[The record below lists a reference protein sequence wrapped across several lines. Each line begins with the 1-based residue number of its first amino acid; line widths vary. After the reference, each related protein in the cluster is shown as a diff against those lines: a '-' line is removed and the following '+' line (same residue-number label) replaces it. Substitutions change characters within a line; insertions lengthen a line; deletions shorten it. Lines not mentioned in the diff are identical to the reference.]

1 MNELAGNEEARTI
14 PGTTPLLAKLAQKR
28 TAWSLW
34 IATLVVAA
42 LAVAFAALS
51 RAEPRP
57 EWHPWALAMVEPVVL
72 IAYAYPGLVVARH
85 RPLSP
90 VGWLLLSSGFGAVLD
105 LLGHAYGLFAIPRG
119 LPGGVLAAWVSN
131 WAFAFYLFP
140 VYFLLLLFP
149 NGRLPSA
156 RWRIPAAI
164 VGACWVWALLFS
176 AFVPGPIDRGYF
188 PTVRNPVGNS
198 VLAFGGPNEGLLSF
212 TVVACP
218 FLLAAASL
226 LRRFGGSGGVARQQ
240 IKWMA
245 FAVLVDV
252 VMVVG
257 LTVTWNKDAMGSIAI
272 DLASVVLSVAIAIAI
287 VRHNLFDIDRILS
300 RSLLYAGLT
309 GVVVGL
315 YIGSVSLFGLV
326 LQHSASGVAPLLATG
341 MVAVALQ
348 PLRDVMQ
355 RLVSRLVYGLR
366 DDPYAALTGLG
377 RRLAA
382 TTDPK
387 KVLPEAAATVA
398 QALRLPYVAIE
409 LDEVTTPGDVRAPA
423 AEYGVE
429 APVALQLAL
438 VHQGEEVGTLMVGA
452 RSVEERFSA
461 ADLRLLRDV
470 ARHIAQA
477 AAGVRLSLALLRS
490 QEHAVA
496 VRAEERRRLARD
508 LHDGVGPVLTGAT
521 WTLQAA
527 TTKLQTNP
535 DAARDLLNTALV
547 HIRQGAEDLRRIC
560 MGLRSPVDQLGL
572 REAVLAYTDRVSL
585 AIHADLPQQI
595 PRLAAAVEV
604 AAYWILAEAVA
615 NVLRHAEAANCWVC
629 LEIGND
635 ALQMTIADDGHGLPA
650 RMRPGVGV
658 GSMRERAAEIG
669 GSCEIQSRNGGGT
682 EVVVC
687 LPVSLPGAE
696 DTGLAEPSRSV

>member
-1 MNELAGNEEARTI
+1 MNKLAGNQEAHTI
-14 PGTTPLLAKLAQKR
+14 PSTTPLLAKLAQKR

-34 IATLVVAA
+34 IATAVMAA
-42 LAVAFAALS
+42 MAVAFAIPS
-51 RAEPRP
+51 RSMPHP
-57 EWHPWALAMVEPVVL
+57 EWHPWELTLVEPVMLV
-72 IAYAYPGLVVARH
+72 AYAFPGFVVARR
-85 RPLSP
+85 RPQSP
-90 VGWLLLSSGFGAVLD
+90 IGWLLLFSGFGAVLD
-105 LLGHAYGLFAIPRG
+105 SLGEAYGLYAISRG
-119 LPGGVLAAWVSN
+119 LPGGVLGAWVAN

-149 NGRLPSA
+149 DGRLPSA
-156 RWRIPAAI
+156 RWRTPAGI
-164 VGACWVWALLFS
+164 VAACGVLVMLFA
-176 AFVPGPIDRGYF
+176 AFVPGPIDPDYF
-188 PTVRNPVGNS
+188 PTVPNPVGTS
-198 VLAFGGPNEGLLSF
+198 VLSFAARNEGVFSFLL
-212 TVVACP
+212 VACP
-218 FLLAAASL
+218 FLLAGASL
-226 LRRFGGSGGVARQQ
+226 LRRFGASGGVARQQ

-252 VMVVG
+252 VMVALV
-257 LTVTWNKDAMGSIAI
+257 VTWNQGVVGSIAV
-272 DLASVVLSVAIAIAI
+272 DLASVALSAAIAVAI

-309 GVVVGL
+309 GCVAGL

-326 LQHSASGVAPLLATG
+326 LQHSASAVAALLATG
-341 MVAVALQ
+341 VVAVALQ
-348 PLRDVMQ
+348 PLRDVLQ

-366 DDPYAALTGLG
+366 DDPYAALAQLG
-377 RRLAA
+377 RRLEAA
-382 TTDPK
+382 TDPK
-387 KVLPEAAATVA
+387 SVLPQAAATVA
-398 QALRLPYVAIE
+398 EVMRLPYVAIE
-409 LDEVTTPGDVRAPA
+409 LDDATAPGAGTARVA
-423 AEYGVE
+423 AHGTES
-429 APVALQLAL
+429 PVALRLTLA
-438 VHQGEEVGTLMVGA
+438 HQGEEIGTLLVAA
-452 RSVEERFSA
+452 RAPDEALSA

-508 LHDGVGPVLTGAT
+508 LHDGIGPVLTGAT

-527 TTKLQTNP
+527 TAKLRTNP
-535 DAARDLLNTALV
+535 DATHDLLNTALV
-547 HIRQGAEDLRRIC
+547 HIRQGAQDLRRIS

-585 AIHADLPQQI
+585 AVHTDLPQHI
-595 PRLAAAVEV
+595 PRLAAAVEE
-604 AAYWILAEAVA
+604 AAYWILVEAVA
-615 NVLRHAEAANCWVC
+615 NVLRHAEAANCWIS
-629 LEIGND
+629 LEVGND
-635 ALQMTIADDGHGLPA
+635 ALQMTVADDGQGLPP

-669 GSCEIQSRNGGGT
+669 GSCEIRPRSGGGT

>member
-1 MNELAGNEEARTI
+1 MNKLAGNEEAR
-14 PGTTPLLAKLAQKR
+14 PSPSAMPLLANLAQKR
-28 TAWSLW
+28 TAWILW

-42 LAVAFAALS
+42 LAVVFAALS
-51 RAEPRP
+51 RAAPRP

-72 IAYAYPGLVVARH
+72 IAYACPGLVVARH
-85 RPLSP
+85 RPQSP
-90 VGWLLLSSGFGAVLD
+90 TGWLLLSSGFGAVLD
-105 LLGHAYGLFAIPRG
+105 LLGHAYGLFAIPRS
-119 LPGGVLAAWVSN
+119 LPGGVFAAWVSN

-188 PTVRNPVGNS
+188 PTVRNPVGIS

-226 LRRFGGSGGVARQQ
+226 LRRFGDSGGVARQQ

-252 VMVVG
+252 IMVMG
-257 LTVTWNKDAMGSIAI
+257 LTVAWNKDAMGSIAI
-272 DLASVVLSVAIAIAI
+272 DLASVVLSAAIAIAI

-315 YIGSVSLFGLV
+315 YIGSVSVFGLV

-341 MVAVALQ
+341 VVAVALQ
-348 PLRDVMQ
+348 PLRDVLQ
-355 RLVSRLVYGLR
+355 RLVGRLVYGLR

-377 RRLAA
+377 RRLEA

-409 LDEVTTPGDVRAPA
+409 LDDATAPDAGSARIA
-423 AEYGVE
+423 AHGTQSQ
-429 APVALQLAL
+429 VALRLTL
-438 VHQGEEVGTLMVGA
+438 VHQGEEIGALVVGA
-452 RSVEERFSA
+452 RAPNEALSA

-490 QEHAVA
+490 QERAVA
-496 VRAEERRRLARD
+496 GRAEERRRLARD

-527 TTKLQTNP
+527 TAQLRTNP
-535 DAARDLLNTALV
+535 DATCDLLKTALV
-547 HIRQGAEDLRRIC
+547 HIRQGAQDLRRIS

-572 REAVLAYTDRVSL
+572 SEAVLAYTDRVSL
-585 AIHADLPQQI
+585 AVHTDLPQQI
-595 PRLAAAVEV
+595 PRLAAAVEE
-604 AAYWILAEAVA
+604 AAYWILVEAVA
-615 NVLRHAEAANCWVC
+615 NVLRHAEAANCWVS
-629 LEIGND
+629 LAVGDD
-635 ALQMTIADDGHGLPA
+635 ALQMTVADDGQGLPA

-658 GSMRERAAEIG
+658 VSMRERAAEIG
-669 GSCEIQSRNGGGT
+669 GSCEIQPRNGGGT
-682 EVVVC
+682 EVVVR
-687 LPVSLPGAE
+687 LPVTLPGA
-696 DTGLAEPSRSV
+696 DTSLAEASRSM